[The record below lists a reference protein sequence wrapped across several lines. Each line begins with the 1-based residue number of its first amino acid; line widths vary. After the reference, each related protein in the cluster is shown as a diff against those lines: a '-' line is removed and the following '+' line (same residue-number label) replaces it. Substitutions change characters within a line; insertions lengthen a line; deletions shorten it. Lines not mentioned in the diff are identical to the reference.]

1 MGIRDLG
8 LGGKYGLLMDQIVL
22 ETKLVVSNRVGPISR
37 VGSES
42 ALWVEVLTQT
52 RPYASG
58 RVGTDPIGRG
68 LGWVRV
74 VFFVSCLVRPT

>member
-22 ETKLVVSNRVGPISR
+22 ETKLVVSDWVGHISR
-37 VGSES
+37 VGSGS
-42 ALWVEVLTQT
+42 ALWVEVPTQT

-58 RVGTDPIGRG
+58 RVGTDPIGRVG
-68 LGWVRV
+68 
-74 VFFVSCLVRPT
+74 